1 MTTYNDHERN
11 AESRSPEFPQSRE
24 IERSKISDAASALAA
39 SKSGESG
46 ENGNLTPLSP
56 LLPAPSGEQN
66 IPEDNAAFLAEVF
79 ASAGEHETVAVCSKP
94 GDPTSGAWLALDA
107 KTVDQSCP
115 PSSNN
120 YFNCSTLRRN
130 SDGDLKATSEQ
141 VARFHVLMLDDVGT
155 KVSLDAVAGLE
166 PSYAIETSPCNFQY
180 GYVLDTPLESLGEIA
195 ALQDAVADA
204 ELCDKGAKGSTRWA
218 RLPYATN
225 GKEKYR
231 DDDGR
236 PYRCTLSYWSGRR
249 FSLNEIY
256 EGFKLGTKP
265 RVDAAISKRKR
276 ILRARPTD
284 ISHEVFQ
291 PKLDENPVIT
301 ALKTRGL
308 YRGETKSG
316 VHEIICPWIEQHT
329 DQVETG
335 TAYFEPTEKYPMGGF
350 KCHHSHGDNLG
361 ISDLVSHLD
370 INPQEA
376 RNRPV
381 IRYEAGAIDQVV
393 KACEYELSRVGN
405 VFQAGGVIV
414 ILRETEE
421 SNDVRME
428 PASTAELTLALAA
441 ACSFLAY
448 NRKEREWRPCDPPER
463 VLRTLLGASRYVYL
477 PNLRGIARQPYYRPG
492 QGSLVTIAGY
502 DAISGIYGW
511 FDEDA
516 VKLGPLTRE
525 GALFALA
532 KLEELIE
539 EFDFETPTDR
549 AATLSA
555 IFTATVRPYLPV
567 APAFLTTAPE
577 SGVGKSYLN
586 SVIVP
591 FAGGE
596 PARASFPPTADE
608 ATKSVLAL
616 LLSSP
621 SCIEYDDMVC
631 NFKPHAI
638 LNRALTSEK
647 ITDRILSVSK
657 TATVST
663 KTFIIGSGINIT
675 PERDMNRRV
684 ITIRLASRPD
694 NRIGRNFKRKPAE
707 FVRGHR
713 MEMISH
719 VLTIIEAWKAA
730 GEPKS
735 DIRSIASYNGEWS
748 EICRHPLVWLGQPD
762 PAQSLFDQVEDDVDG
777 EMLGVLLQ
785 EWYAAFGSTPIT
797 VRKVVEKGFT
807 NTSSRLFAL
816 LDELP
821 IQDSGR
827 ISNNKLGWY
836 ISLRAKRIVGGLRF
850 VEGRADGRRAWLVEK
865 VAKVV
870 PPVTASPT
878 APLSPLSP
886 HGAPDGD
893 GDRDG

>member
-1 MTTYNDHERN
+1 MEKYSS
-11 AESRSPEFPQSRE
+11 ASGGISPST
-24 IERSKISDAASALAA
+24 IKIPAPPE
-39 SKSGESG
+39 ESG
-46 ENGNLTPLSP
+46 ECGENGSLTPLSP
-56 LLPAPSGEQN
+56 LSPAPSGEQN
-66 IPEDNAAFLAEVF
+66 VPEDNAAFLAEVF
-79 ASAGEHETVAVCSKP
+79 ASAGGDEIVAVCSKP
-94 GDPTSGAWLALDA
+94 GDPTSGPWMALDA
-107 KTVDQSCP
+107 KTVGQTCP

-120 YFNCSTLRRN
+120 YFNCSSLRHT
-130 SDGDLKATSEQ
+130 SDGDLRATVAQ
-141 VARFHVLMLDDVGT
+141 VARYHVLVLDDIGT
-155 KVSLDAVAGLE
+155 KVSLEAVASLD
-166 PSYAIETSPCNFQY
+166 PTYAVETSPGNFQY
-180 GYVLDTPLESLGEIA
+180 GYVLETPLESSDESA

-204 ELCDKGAKGSTRWA
+204 ELCDKGAKGSARWA

-236 PYRCTLSYWSGRR
+236 PYQCKLSQWTGRR
-249 FSLNEIY
+249 FSLSELF
-256 EGFKLGTKP
+256 EGFKLGTKAFVSDVKST
-265 RVDAAISKRKR
+265 RRHIS
-276 ILRARPTD
+276 RARPTN
-284 ISHEVFQ
+284 ISHEVFK
-291 PKLDENPVIT
+291 PKLDENPIIT
-301 ALKTRGL
+301 ALKLRDL
-308 YRGETKSG
+308 YRGETKAG
-316 VHEIICPWIEQHT
+316 VHEIICPWVEQHT
-329 DQVETG
+329 DQVDTG
-335 TAYFEPTEKYPMGGF
+335 TAYFEPTETYPMGGF
-350 KCHHSHGDNLG
+350 KCHHSHGDDLG
-361 ISDLVSHLD
+361 ISNLVSHLE
-370 INPQEA
+370 IKPQEA

-393 KACEYELSRVGN
+393 KACDYVLSQVGN

-414 ILRETEE
+414 ILRETEG
-421 SNDVRME
+421 SKDVRME
-428 PASTAELTLALAA
+428 PATIAELTIALAA

-448 NRKEREWRPCDPPER
+448 NRKEKEWRPCDPPER

-492 QGSLVTIAGY
+492 QGSLVTTAGY
-502 DAISGIYGW
+502 DATSGIYGW

-525 GALFALA
+525 GAQFALA
-532 KLEELIE
+532 KLDELLE
-539 EFDFETPTDR
+539 EFDFETPIDR
-549 AATLSA
+549 AATLAA
-555 IFTATVRPYLPV
+555 IITATVRSYLPV

-596 PARASFPPTADE
+596 PARASFPLTADE

-616 LLSSP
+616 LMSSP

-638 LNRALTSEK
+638 LNRALTSDK

-657 TATVST
+657 TATVFT

-694 NRIGRNFKRKPAE
+694 NRISKAFTGRPAE
-707 FVRGHR
+707 VVRERR

-719 VLTIIEAWKAA
+719 VLTIIESWKAA
-730 GEPKS
+730 GRPKS

-762 PAQSLFDQVEDDVDG
+762 PAQALFDQVEDDVDG

-785 EWYAAFGSTPIT
+785 EWYAAFGSTPVT
-797 VRKVVEKGFT
+797 VRKVVETGFK

-850 VEGRADGRRAWLVEK
+850 VEGRADDRRAWLVEK

-870 PPVTASPT
+870 PPVTAAPT
-878 APLSPLSP
+878 TPLSPLSP
-886 HGAPDGD
+886 HCAPDGD

>member
-1 MTTYNDHERN
+1 MEKDSS
-11 AESRSPEFPQSRE
+11 AAGGISPST
-24 IERSKISDAASALAA
+24 IKIPAPPEE
-39 SKSGESG
+39 SGECG

-56 LLPAPSGEQN
+56 LSPAPSGEQN
-66 IPEDNAAFLAEVF
+66 APEDNAAFLAVVF
-79 ASAGEHETVAVCSKP
+79 ASAGGDEIVAVCSKP
-94 GDPTSGAWLALDA
+94 GDPTSGPWMALDA
-107 KTVDQSCP
+107 KTVGQTCP

-120 YFNCSTLRRN
+120 YFNCSSLRRT
-130 SDGDLKATSEQ
+130 SDGDLRATVAQ
-141 VARFHVLMLDDVGT
+141 VARFHVLVLDDVGT
-155 KVSLDAVAGLE
+155 KVSLEAVAGLE
-166 PSYAIETSPCNFQY
+166 PTYAIETSPGNFQY
-180 GYVLDTPLESLGEIA
+180 GYVLETPLESSDESA

-204 ELCDKGAKGSTRWA
+204 ELCDKGAKGSARWA
-218 RLPYATN
+218 RMPYAIN

-231 DDDGR
+231 DADGQ
-236 PYRCTLSYWSGRR
+236 PYRCKLSHWSGRR
-249 FSLNEIY
+249 YSLSELY
-256 EGFKLGTKP
+256 EGFKLGMKP
-265 RVDAAISKRKR
+265 HVDAKNSTRRHISS
-276 ILRARPTD
+276 ARPTN
-284 ISHEVFQ
+284 ISHEVFR

-301 ALKTRGL
+301 ALKARSL
-308 YRGETKSG
+308 YKGEPKAG
-316 VHEIICPWIEQHT
+316 VHEIICPWVEQHT

-335 TAYFEPTEKYPMGGF
+335 TAYFEPTETYPMGGF

-361 ISDLVSHLD
+361 IGNLLSRLE
-370 INPQEA
+370 IKPQQA
-376 RNRPV
+376 RNRSE
-381 IRYEAGAIDQVV
+381 IRDEAGAIDQVV
-393 KACEYELSRVGN
+393 KACEYVLSQVGN
-405 VFQAGGVIV
+405 VFQTGGVII

-421 SNDVRME
+421 SKDVRME
-428 PASTAELTLALAA
+428 PVSMAELTIALAA
-441 ACSFLAY
+441 ACSFLSY
-448 NRKEREWRPCDPPER
+448 NRKEKDWRPCHPPER
-463 VLRTLLGASRYVYL
+463 VLRTLLGASRYSYL

-492 QGSLVTIAGY
+492 QGSLVTTSGY
-502 DAISGIYGW
+502 DAVSGIYGW

-516 VKLGPLTRE
+516 VKLGRLNRE

-532 KLEELIE
+532 RLEELIE

-555 IFTATVRPYLPV
+555 IITAAVRPYLPV

-596 PARASFPPTADE
+596 PARASFPLTADE

-638 LNRALTSEK
+638 LNRALTSDK
-647 ITDRILSVSK
+647 ITDRILSLSK

-663 KTFIIGSGINIT
+663 NTFIIGSGINIA

-694 NRIGRNFKRKPAE
+694 NRISRIFSGDPAAR
-707 FVRGHR
+707 VRERR
-713 MEMISH
+713 MEMMGH
-719 VLTIIEAWKAA
+719 VFTILESWKVA
-730 GEPKS
+730 GRPKS
-735 DIRSIASYNGEWS
+735 DILSIASYNGEWS
-748 EICRHPLVWLGQPD
+748 EICRHPLVWLGLPD

-777 EMLGVLLQ
+777 EMLGVLLR
-785 EWYAAFGSTPIT
+785 EWYAAFGSTPVT

-807 NTSSRLFAL
+807 NTSSALFAL

-821 IQDSGR
+821 IQDGGR

-850 VEGRADGRRAWLVEK
+850 VQGRADGRPAWLVEK

-870 PPVTASPT
+870 PPVTGSSPP
-878 APLSPLSP
+878 PLSPLSP
-886 HGAPDGD
+886 HATSDVNGDRAGD
-893 GDRDG
+893 G